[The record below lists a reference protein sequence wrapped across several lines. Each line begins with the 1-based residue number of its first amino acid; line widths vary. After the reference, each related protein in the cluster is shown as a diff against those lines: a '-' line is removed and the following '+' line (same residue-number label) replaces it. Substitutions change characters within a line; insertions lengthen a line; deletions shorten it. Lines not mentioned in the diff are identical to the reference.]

1 MLMAPDLA
9 IIAMQLSVTATG
21 QMSIDYDTFRAQANG
36 VLLDTAVISIIVLIA
51 TVAFFVY
58 TLFAVGG
65 IFIQAATVFL
75 YVPDI
80 MRGKDTA
87 MGEWIRQT
95 VAILLTFL
103 FRHLLFVIGLAAALS
118 GDVITMAVAW
128 ITMFSV
134 AKLLQKFG
142 ASSGFGGMVSR
153 TAQAGQS
160 FVSLVRS
167 AM

>member
-1 MLMAPDLA
+1 MRWNGKYMRR
-9 IIAMQLSVTATG
+9 ITG
-21 QMSIDYDTFRAQANG
+21 
-36 VLLDTAVISIIVLIA
+36 
-51 TVAFFVY
+51 
-58 TLFAVGG
+58 
-65 IFIQAATVFL
+65 AA
-75 YVPDI
+75 
-80 MRGKDTA
+80 A
-87 MGEWIRQT
+87 
-95 VAILLTFL
+95 AAS
-103 FRHLLFVIGLAAALS
+103 VIGLAAALS